1 MWNKR
6 AVRGFVF
13 AVGVVLAALLVA
25 VAKPGLRDPDST
37 LYAAMSSAISAQPL
51 AKWLVPEWPEGRQKS
66 GRFVEHTAVTL
77 WPGAALERI
86 GVTPGAQVAN
96 ILCAG
101 LLLWLVGLLAE
112 RLAGGTRAMAMAAW
126 GASIVCI
133 QYWTR
138 ANHEVWWAAAA
149 LGVMWVVAAKKH
161 WSLAALC
168 VALACA
174 FKGVLG
180 LDVVVLALPLAFVLR
195 GRAWTLTWGVASLV
209 FSAVLLVAY
218 DAAYR
223 SQTGIGFVEAYL
235 DTQLNYVGQIERHP
249 WWLKPWN
256 VVLYLGK
263 AAWFALPGVLLL
275 LANFRRVR
283 VSPVGP
289 LLLGSLLVVLG
300 TSLMSRHAARYIF
313 PVYPVLAVAGAV
325 VARHAAITAWLQ
337 TKEKFVLVAVWL
349 VVAARVLFASAVYKP
364 VNVLPGVPI
373 QQRESGRRVGGHE
386 VNVA

>member
-1 MWNKR
+1 MR
-6 AVRGFVF
+6 SFVF
-13 AVGVVLAALLVA
+13 AIGVVLAATLVA
-25 VAKPGLRDPDST
+25 LAKPGLRDPDST
-37 LYAAMSSAISAQPL
+37 LYAAMSSSLATQPL
-51 AKWLVPEWPEGRQKS
+51 SKWLVPEWPEGRQKS

-96 ILCAG
+96 VLCAG
-101 LLLWLVGLLAE
+101 LLLWLVGVLAE
-112 RLAGGTRAMAMAAW
+112 RLAAGTRSLAFAAW

-138 ANHEVWWAAAA
+138 ANHEVWWAAAT
-149 LGVMWVVAAKKH
+149 LGV
-161 WSLAALC
+161 LC
-168 VALACA
+168 VIAANRHWLWAAACVGLACA

-180 LDVVVLALPLAFVLR
+180 LDVVVLALPLAWVLR

-209 FSAVLLVAY
+209 FSVVLLVAY
-218 DAAYR
+218 DSAYR

-263 AAWFALPGVLLL
+263 AAFFSLPGTLLL
-275 LANFRRVR
+275 LANFKRVR

-325 VARHAAITAWLQ
+325 VARHAAITAWLKTREQ
-337 TKEKFVLVAVWL
+337 FVLLAVGVL
-349 VVAARVLFASAVYKP
+349 VTARVLFASAVYTP
-364 VNVLPGVPI
+364 MNVLPGIPI
-373 QQRESGRRVGGHE
+373 QQRESK
-386 VNVA
+386 

>member
-1 MWNKR
+1 M
-6 AVRGFVF
+6 RGLTF
-13 AVGVVLAALLVA
+13 AIGVVLAGVLVA
-25 VAKPGLRDPDST
+25 LVKPGLRDPDST
-37 LYAAMSSAISAQPL
+37 LYAAMSTSISPQPL

-101 LLLWLVGLLAE
+101 LLLWLVGALAE
-112 RLAGGTRAMAMAAW
+112 RLAANTRAMAMAAW
-126 GASIVCI
+126 GGAIVCI

-149 LGVMWVVAAKKH
+149 LGVLWVIAAKRH
-161 WSLAALC
+161 WALAALF

-180 LDVVVLALPLAFVLR
+180 LDVVVLALPLAWVVG
-195 GRAWTLTWGVASLV
+195 GRAWTVKWGVASLV
-209 FSAVLLVAY
+209 FSVLLLVAY
-218 DAAYR
+218 DAAYC
-223 SQTGIGFVEAYL
+223 SQTGVGFVESYL
-235 DTQLNYVGQIERHP
+235 DTQLTYVGQIERHP

-256 VVLYLGK
+256 VVVYIGK
-263 AAWFALPGVLLL
+263 AAFFSLPGALLL

-283 VSPVGP
+283 VTPVGP
-289 LLLGSLLVVLG
+289 LLLGALLVVLG

-313 PVYPVLAVAGAV
+313 PVFPVLAVAGAV
-325 VARHAAITAWLQ
+325 VAKHAAITAWLQ
-337 TKEKFVLVAVWL
+337 AKEKFVWLAVFIL
-349 VVAARVLFASAVYKP
+349 VVARIVFASAVYKP
-364 VNVLPGVPI
+364 VNVLPGIPI
-373 QQRESGRRVGGHE
+373 QQRTE
-386 VNVA
+386 

>member
-1 MWNKR
+1 MR
-6 AVRGFVF
+6 SVVVAI
-13 AVGVVLAALLVA
+13 GVLVA
-25 VAKPGLRDPDST
+25 AVLVAIVKPGLRDPDST
-37 LYAAMSSAISAQPL
+37 LYAAMSSSISSQPL

-86 GVTPGAQVAN
+86 GITPGAQVAN
-96 ILCAG
+96 VLCAG
-101 LLLWLVGLLAE
+101 LLLWLVGVLAE
-112 RLAGGTRAMAMAAW
+112 RLAGGTRALAMAAW

-149 LGVMWVVAAKKH
+149 LGVLCVIAANRH
-161 WSLAALC
+161 WAWAALC
-168 VALACA
+168 VGLACA

-180 LDVVVLALPLAFVLR
+180 FDVVVLALPLAWTLR
-195 GRAWTLTWGVASLV
+195 GTAWTLKWGIASVLV
-209 FSAVLLVAY
+209 STLLLLAY

-235 DTQLNYVGQIERHP
+235 DTQLNYVGQIERLP

-256 VVLYLGK
+256 VVLYIGK
-263 AAWFALPGVLLL
+263 AAWFALPGAVLL
-275 LANFRRVR
+275 LANVRRVR

-325 VARHAAITAWLQ
+325 VARHAAITSWLQ
-337 TKEKFVLVAVWL
+337 AREKFVLLAVWL
-349 VVAARVLFASAVYKP
+349 VVAARVSFASAVYKP
-364 VNVLPGVPI
+364 MNVLPGIPI
-373 QQRESGRRVGGHE
+373 QQRESK
-386 VNVA
+386 